1 MFSTTRNCSL
11 HEPLLSLARKF
22 SPRKNVAGIGLL
34 GTQNNLLVQTLST
47 WVRVLSRPSMDFPT
61 VFEIVDSEEKVNTL
75 LPALDEMMGIGL
87 SRARK

>member
-1 MFSTTRNCSL
+1 
-11 HEPLLSLARKF
+11 
-22 SPRKNVAGIGLL
+22 
-34 GTQNNLLVQTLST
+34 
-47 WVRVLSRPSMDFPT
+47 MDFPT